1 MSAMVKS
8 DLVAAQPNVH
18 DGTLISE
25 YDNEA
30 LDGACITILGR
41 ADVEAKLSI
50 GRRHDRP
57 RVLPG
62 PHPVDRASAAQLR
75 RALDGEVSGE

>member
-41 ADVEAKLSI
+41 AGVEA
-50 GRRHDRP
+50 DE
-57 RVLPG
+57 LPTIVAFG
-62 PHPVDRASAAQLR
+62 
-75 RALDGEVSGE
+75 LDDLKFLADLHAEIVAKVGDPA